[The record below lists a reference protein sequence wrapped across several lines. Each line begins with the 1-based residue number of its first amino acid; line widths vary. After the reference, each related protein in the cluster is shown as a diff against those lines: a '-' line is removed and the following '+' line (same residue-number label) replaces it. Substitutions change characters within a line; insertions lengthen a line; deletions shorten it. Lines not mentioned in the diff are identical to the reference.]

1 MTRPITSLAVM
12 MLSEEG
18 KLRLDDA
25 PSELIPAFSTQR
37 IFLDTDNPVMEH
49 TRSREGEIT
58 IQHLLTHTSGLRNRN
73 SDIYRTEG
81 VRSRF
86 ISLKQMVDNAAR
98 VPPFEDPGTRFR
110 CGISTTVL
118 GRVIEIASGQPL
130 DRFLSDRISDPLD
143 MKYTV
148 F

>member
-58 IQHLLTHTSGLRNRN
+58 IQHLLT
-73 SDIYRTEG
+73 EG

-86 ISLKQMVDNAAR
+86 ISLKQMIDNAAR